1 MKLMM
6 KMNMKMM
13 RMGKA
18 INAINEDFFD
28 DIESKDIINDKIDIV
43 NDEIEQENDTIN
55 PEDYTHVLKLSL
67 DIAESISIK
76 DIKEQE
82 SAYINDFINTLKIII
97 KKIEYTLDVS
107 RFVKKH
113 SNIIINQGI
122 HTNYLDDV
130 IDVKGLH
137 IHTTK
142 KQAFEN
148 VYDIDLVY
156 YATFNI
162 TNPKQAVNFYSQ
174 HCERI
179 LNRNTIFYVNYLSIE
194 RTNKSENR
202 LLLDIDKRF
211 DFSTKVPFFEIQ
223 NYIYDLCTLLSDKKD
238 MYSKILKCYSLN
250 NAADSLFENAYNKFS
265 ATLRSQNKILNSS
278 PIIKSINMFSV
289 PYFHSEHTMS
299 CKCLDDCPSHYN
311 NLVDWIKKTPF
322 RLYTLVKDDDD
333 EKLEYMVMCVFNG
346 TYNYLDEEYVITI
359 SSNCSNMS
367 ELNGY
372 GDKRGFYRCLK
383 MIQSL
388 GYSEKDAL
396 DMLKSDFE
404 RFNDTVYDEFVNN
417 PEFFISAIKD

>member
-1 MKLMM
+1 
-6 KMNMKMM
+6 MNMKMM
-13 RMGKA
+13 RMKKA

-28 DIESKDIINDKIDIV
+28 DIESKDIINDEV
-43 NDEIEQENDTIN
+43 EQDNDTIN
-55 PEDYTHVLKLSL
+55 PEDYTHIIKLSL
-67 DIAESISIK
+67 DIAESIVIK
-76 DIKEQE
+76 DIIEQK
-82 SAYINDFINTLKIII
+82 SPYIDDFVNTLKTIIR
-97 KKIEYTLDVS
+97 KIEYILDIS
-107 RFVKKH
+107 IFVKKH

-122 HTNYLDDV
+122 YTNYLDDV
-130 IDVKGLH
+130 IDVKGLR

-142 KQAFEN
+142 KQAFEK

-156 YATFNI
+156 YATFNM

-174 HCERI
+174 HCERL

-194 RTNKSENR
+194 RTNKSENK
-202 LLLDIDKRF
+202 LLDIDKRF
-211 DFSTKVPFFEIQ
+211 DFSTKVPFFEIH
-223 NYIYDLCTLLSDKKD
+223 NYIYDLCIVLSDKKD
-238 MYSKILKCYSLN
+238 MYANILKCYSLN
-250 NAADSLFENAYNKFS
+250 NAADSLFENVYNKFS

-278 PIIKSINMFSV
+278 PIIKNINMFSV

-322 RLYTLVKDDDD
+322 RLYTLVKDD
-333 EKLEYMVMCVFNG
+333 ERIEYIVMCVFNG

-367 ELNGY
+367 ELDGH
-372 GDKRGFYRCLK
+372 GDKKGFYKCLK

-404 RFNDTVYDEFVNN
+404 RFNDTVYDEYVNN
-417 PEFFISAIKD
+417 PELFISAIRD

>member
-1 MKLMM
+1 MKKLMM
-6 KMNMKMM
+6 KTKMK
-13 RMGKA
+13 KI

-55 PEDYTHVLKLSL
+55 SEDYTHVLKLSL

-82 SAYINDFINTLKIII
+82 SVYINDFINTLKIII
-97 KKIEYTLDVS
+97 KKIEYILDNS

-130 IDVKGLH
+130 IDVKGLR

-162 TNPKQAVNFYSQ
+162 TNPKQAVNLYSQ

-194 RTNKSENR
+194 RTNKSENK
-202 LLLDIDKRF
+202 LLDIDKRF

-223 NYIYDLCTLLSDKKD
+223 NYIYDLCTVLSDKKD
-238 MYSKILKCYSLN
+238 MYANILKCYSLN
-250 NAADSLFENAYNKFS
+250 NAADSLFENTYNEFS
-265 ATLRSQNKILNSS
+265 STLRSSNRILNCS
-278 PIIKSINMFSV
+278 PIIKNINMFSV
-289 PYFHSEHTMS
+289 PYFYSEHTIP

-311 NLVDWIKKTPF
+311 NLADWIKKTPF
-322 RLYTLVKDDDD
+322 RLYTLVKDNK
-333 EKLEYMVMCVFNG
+333 KLEYIVMCVFNG

-367 ELNGY
+367 ELNGD
-372 GDKRGFYRCLK
+372 GDKKGFYRCLK
-383 MIQSL
+383 MIQSF
-388 GYSEKDAL
+388 GYSEEETL

-404 RFNDTVYDEFVNN
+404 RFDETVYDEYVNN
-417 PEFFISAIKD
+417 PELFISAITD

>member
-1 MKLMM
+1 MKKLMM
-6 KMNMKMM
+6 KTKMK
-13 RMGKA
+13 KI

-43 NDEIEQENDTIN
+43 SDEIEQDNDTIN

-82 SAYINDFINTLKIII
+82 SVYINDFINTLKIII
-97 KKIEYTLDVS
+97 KKIEYILDNS

-130 IDVKGLH
+130 IDVKGLR

-162 TNPKQAVNFYSQ
+162 TNPKQAVNLYSQ

-179 LNRNTIFYVNYLSIE
+179 LNKNTIFYVNYLSIE
-194 RTNKSENR
+194 RTNESENR
-202 LLLDIDKRF
+202 LLDIDKRF
-211 DFSTKVPFFEIQ
+211 EFDTKVPFFQIQ
-223 NYIYDLCTLLSDKKD
+223 NYIYDLCTVLSDKKD
-238 MYSKILKCYSLN
+238 MYANILKCYSLN
-250 NAADSLFENAYNKFS
+250 NAADSLFENTYNEFS
-265 ATLRSQNKILNSS
+265 STLRSSNRILNCS
-278 PIIKSINMFSV
+278 PIIKNINMFSV
-289 PYFHSEHTMS
+289 PYFYSEHTIP
-299 CKCLDDCPSHYN
+299 CKCLDDCPNYYN

-322 RLYTLVKDDDD
+322 RLYTLVKDNK
-333 EKLEYMVMCVFNG
+333 KLEYIVMCVFNG

-367 ELNGY
+367 ELDGY
-372 GDKRGFYRCLK
+372 GDKKGFYRCLK

-388 GYSEKDAL
+388 GYSEKETL

-404 RFNDTVYDEFVNN
+404 RFDETVYDEYVNN
-417 PEFFISAIKD
+417 PELFISAITD

>member
-1 MKLMM
+1 MKKLMM
-6 KMNMKMM
+6 KTKMNMKMM
-13 RMGKA
+13 KKT

-43 NDEIEQENDTIN
+43 NNEIERENDTIN
-55 PEDYTHVLKLSL
+55 PEDYTHILKLSL
-67 DIAESISIK
+67 EIAESISIK

-82 SAYINDFINTLKIII
+82 SPYINDFINTLKIII
-97 KKIEYTLDVS
+97 KKIEYILDNS

-130 IDVKGLH
+130 IDVKGLR

-142 KQAFEN
+142 EQAFEK

-156 YATFNI
+156 YAAFNI
-162 TNPKQAVNFYSQ
+162 TNPKQAVNLYSQ

-179 LNRNTIFYVNYLSIE
+179 LNKNTIFYVNYLSIE
-194 RTNKSENR
+194 RTNKSENK
-202 LLLDIDKRF
+202 LLDIDKRF

-223 NYIYDLCTLLSDKKD
+223 NYIYDLCTVLSDKKD
-238 MYSKILKCYSLN
+238 MYANILKCYSLN

-278 PIIKSINMFSV
+278 PIIKKINMFSV

-322 RLYTLVKDDDD
+322 GLYTLVKDDD

-346 TYNYLDEEYVITI
+346 TYNYLNAEYVITI

-367 ELNGY
+367 ELDGY
-372 GDKRGFYRCLK
+372 GDKKGFYKCLK

-388 GYSEKDAL
+388 DYSKKDAL

-404 RFNDTVYDEFVNN
+404 RFNETVYDEYVNN
-417 PEFFISAIKD
+417 PELFISAITD

>member
-1 MKLMM
+1 MKKLMM
-6 KMNMKMM
+6 KTKMK
-13 RMGKA
+13 KI

-28 DIESKDIINDKIDIV
+28 DIESKDIV

-55 PEDYTHVLKLSL
+55 LEDYTHVLKFSL

-82 SAYINDFINTLKIII
+82 SSYINDFINTLKIII
-97 KKIEYTLDVS
+97 KKIEYILDNS

-130 IDVKGLH
+130 IDVKGLR

-174 HCERI
+174 HCERL
-179 LNRNTIFYVNYLSIE
+179 LNKNTIFYANYLSIE
-194 RTNKSENR
+194 RTNKSENK
-202 LLLDIDKRF
+202 LLDIDKRF

-223 NYIYDLCTLLSDKKD
+223 NYIYDLCTILSDKKD
-238 MYSKILKCYSLN
+238 MYANILKCYSLN

-278 PIIKSINMFSV
+278 PIIKNIYMFSV

-404 RFNDTVYDEFVNN
+404 RFNDTVYDEYVNN
-417 PEFFISAIKD
+417 PELFISTIKD

>member
-1 MKLMM
+1 
-6 KMNMKMM
+6 MNMKMM

-289 PYFHSEHTMS
+289 PYFYVEDTIP

-367 ELNGY
+367 ELNGH
-372 GDKRGFYRCLK
+372 GDKKGFYRCLK

-388 GYSEKDAL
+388 GYSEKETL
-396 DMLKSDFE
+396 DILKSDFE
-404 RFNDTVYDEFVNN
+404 RFNDTVYDEYVNN
-417 PEFFISAIKD
+417 PELFISTITN

>member
-6 KMNMKMM
+6 KTKMNMKMM
-13 RMGKA
+13 KKT

-43 NDEIEQENDTIN
+43 NNEIERENDTIN
-55 PEDYTHVLKLSL
+55 PEDYTHILKLSL
-67 DIAESISIK
+67 EIAESISIK

-82 SAYINDFINTLKIII
+82 SPYINDFINTLKIII
-97 KKIEYTLDVS
+97 KKIEYILDNS

-130 IDVKGLH
+130 IDVKGLR

-142 KQAFEN
+142 EQAFEK

-156 YATFNI
+156 YAAFNI
-162 TNPKQAVNFYSQ
+162 TNPKQAVNLYSQ

-179 LNRNTIFYVNYLSIE
+179 LNKNTIFYVNYLSIE
-194 RTNKSENR
+194 RTNKSENK
-202 LLLDIDKRF
+202 LLDIDKRF

-223 NYIYDLCTLLSDKKD
+223 NYIYDLCTVLSDKKD
-238 MYSKILKCYSLN
+238 MYANILKCYSLN

-265 ATLRSQNKILNSS
+265 ATLHSQNKILNSS
-278 PIIKSINMFSV
+278 PIIKNINMFSV

-322 RLYTLVKDDDD
+322 GLYTLVKDDD

-346 TYNYLDEEYVITI
+346 TYNYLNAEYVITI

-367 ELNGY
+367 ELDGY
-372 GDKRGFYRCLK
+372 GDKKGFYKCLK

-404 RFNDTVYDEFVNN
+404 RFNDTVYDEYVNN
-417 PEFFISAIKD
+417 PELFIKDITD